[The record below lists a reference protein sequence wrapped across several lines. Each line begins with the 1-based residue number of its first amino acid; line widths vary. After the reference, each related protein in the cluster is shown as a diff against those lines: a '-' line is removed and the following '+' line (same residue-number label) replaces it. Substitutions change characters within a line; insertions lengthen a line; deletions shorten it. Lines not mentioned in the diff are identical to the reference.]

1 MKDFSLKYVYSVYDT
16 YQNSIWFITFYNQI
30 VVIILIEYS
39 IMVDKHL
46 WPKGWQQV
54 RNNVLVYIEIHNIF
68 KYKEKEG
75 TLVKHRYPSTQHT
88 KQNTSHHRKSLHRM
102 MLITQT
108 YKLTQHYIVIE
119 VKQEA
124 NTKPKLLPFVF
135 ELLGKKK
142 KFIKSFFLNE

>member
-1 MKDFSLKYVYSVYDT
+1 MNDFSLKYVYSVYDT

-54 RNNVLVYIEIHNIF
+54 RNNVLVYIETHNIF
-68 KYKEKEG
+68 KYKEKEE

>member
-119 VKQEA
+119 VKQET

-142 KFIKSFFLNE
+142 KFIKISF

>member
-1 MKDFSLKYVYSVYDT
+1 MNDFSLKYVYSVYDT

-54 RNNVLVYIEIHNIF
+54 RNNVLVYIETHNIF